1 MWPRVDGMR
10 ALELGTP
17 GGLRA
22 RLNALVLA
30 GAKTATT
37 GLLQEY
43 AQETE
48 GLEYAGERLALLDD
62 RGRRVATVEITG
74 VEVKPFGEVGWEHA
88 AAEGEGDASL
98 EEWREG
104 HRRFWER
111 VGTPVTDRTPV
122 ACLAFRLAG

>member
-1 MWPRVDGMR
+1 MR

-30 GAKTATT
+30 GTKTATT

-43 AQETE
+43 AQEAE

-62 RGRRVATVEITG
+62 HGRRVATVEITG
-74 VEVKPFGEVGWEHA
+74 VEVRPFGEVTWEHA

-111 VGTPVTDRTPV
+111 IGTPVTDRTLV
-122 ACLAFRLAG
+122 ACLAFRLVG